1 MSEAKRM
8 VYTLD
13 DVPKPFGKAVGLGIQ
28 HVLTMFGATVAVPLI
43 IAPALG
49 ATPEQTAVLVASVM
63 LASGIATFLQVN
75 FGTRLPIIQG
85 VSFSFL
91 GPFFAI
97 IGLTIAGGM
106 EMSMQYIAGAIL
118 LGAIVEMVV
127 GFTGLIGKIQRFV
140 SPVVI
145 GPDRYILC
153 LLLFTN
159 IGPEAAFLRPL
170 PDSVGD
176 NCCLCPRHYSW

>member
-1 MSEAKRM
+1 M

-13 DVPKPFGKAVGLGIQ
+13 EVPKPFGKALGLGIQ
-28 HVLTMFGATVAVPLI
+28 HVLTMFGATVSVPLI

-49 ATPEQTAVLVASVM
+49 ATPEQIAILVASVM
-63 LASGIATFLQVN
+63 LASGIATFFQVN

-118 LGAIVEMVV
+118 LG
-127 GFTGLIGKIQRFV
+127 
-140 SPVVI
+140 
-145 GPDRYILC
+145 RYC
-153 LLLFTN
+153 
-159 IGPEAAFLRPL
+159 
-170 PDSVGD
+170 
-176 NCCLCPRHYSW
+176 